1 MFIHHAVKIFIL
13 FICTEVFGLSLYNR
27 LMPESDQNTSNHE
40 SFERFM
46 VRATAWLLGTLS
58 LIEILTWIILY
69 NIGKLGTPDVWL
81 LPTLAVTFLTF
92 TGLILYRPQ
101 FVKLVQ
107 RISLGGLALYELIDL
122 ISSGL
127 PIVQSQNAI
136 GIGMVW
142 FPGAIVTAFM
152 VLQHRLAG
160 RLGMVYILI
169 GIGLGF
175 YHFRAGINAAQFNAL
190 LQFYASNIGILAVSW
205 VFGHMRSQFLEMRIM
220 AYTDTLTGLLNRRSM
235 LDQLEAAHN
244 GSDAFCVLVI
254 DIDEFKR
261 VNDTFGHPVGDQ
273 VLREMALTLESHTR
287 KTDQIAR
294 WGGEEFLV
302 LTHGSGMMQAQQLA
316 DRLLEAVRAANIAGL
331 GLTVSIG
338 ISERRAGS
346 TLESVIG
353 MADVALYQAKAAGRN
368 RTEVAQEP

>member
-1 MFIHHAVKIFIL
+1 
-13 FICTEVFGLSLYNR
+13 
-27 LMPESDQNTSNHE
+27 MPESDQNTSNHK

-92 TGLILYRPQ
+92 TGLILYWPQ

-107 RISLGGLALYELIDL
+107 HISLGGLALYELIDL

-127 PIVQSQNAI
+127 PVVQSQNAI

-205 VFGHMRSQFLEMRIM
+205 VFGHIRSQFLEMRNM

-338 ISERRAGS
+338 ISERRMGS

-353 MADVALYQAKAAGRN
+353 IADVALYQAKAAGRN
-368 RTEVAQEP
+368 RAEVAQEP

>member
-1 MFIHHAVKIFIL
+1 
-13 FICTEVFGLSLYNR
+13 
-27 LMPESDQNTSNHE
+27 MPEFDQNTSNHE

-58 LIEILTWIILY
+58 LIEILTWSILY
-69 NIGKLGTPDVWL
+69 NIGKLGAPDVWL
-81 LPTLAVTFLTF
+81 LPTLAAVFLTF

-101 FVKLVQ
+101 FLKLVQ
-107 RISLGGLALYELIDL
+107 RTSLGGLALYELIDL

-127 PIVQSQNAI
+127 PEVQSQNAI
-136 GIGMVW
+136 GVGMVW

-175 YHFRAGINAAQFNAL
+175 SHFRAGINAAQFNAL

-205 VFGHMRSQFLEMRIM
+205 VFGHMRSQFLEMRTL
-220 AYTDTLTGLLNRRSM
+220 AYTDTLTGLLNRRAM
-235 LDQLEAAHN
+235 IDHLEMAYADHTP
-244 GSDAFCVLVI
+244 FCLLII
-254 DIDEFKR
+254 DLDEFKR

-287 KTDQIAR
+287 KSDLIAR

-302 LTHGSGMMQAQQLA
+302 LTLGSSLIQAQQLA

-331 GLTVSIG
+331 GLTISIG
-338 ISERRAGS
+338 ISERRS
-346 TLESVIG
+346 DLTLEATIS
-353 MADVALYQAKAAGRN
+353 MADVALYQAKNAGRN
-368 RTEVAQEP
+368 RTEVAQDS